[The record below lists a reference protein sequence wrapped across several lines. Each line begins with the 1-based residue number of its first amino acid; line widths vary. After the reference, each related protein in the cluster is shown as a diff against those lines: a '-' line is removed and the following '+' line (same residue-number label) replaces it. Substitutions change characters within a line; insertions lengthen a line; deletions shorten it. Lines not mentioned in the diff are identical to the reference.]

1 MTRMKS
7 FRTVGARDAV
17 LLMLLSLLFAL
28 PAWASSHREAPAI
41 SDDPA
46 ADNTDVW
53 AWVDTDSP
61 DKLDVVLSYIPLE
74 EPAGGPNFHKFSDD
88 VLYELH
94 LTRGNRSLKPVI
106 TYQFR
111 FRTTPVPRFAPDD
124 PNGGLVTVN
133 KVKIGG
139 GKEFFSQISGASQTY
154 TVTRIDH
161 DEDCDDD
168 DHHERDD
175 RRARVVARDVPV
187 APINYGPRTQA
198 VLKALGLASS
208 ATYDDAFAATFI
220 KDMGREGRVWAGP
233 RDDGFYVDLGGIF
246 DLANLRPAGKA
257 QDGVA
262 GYNVHTIA
270 LEIPIRRLTAGGIL
284 PRGPSDRNT
293 IGVWASASRRAFT
306 IRSAD
311 RATQN
316 FGRWVQVSRQ
326 GLPLINEA
334 VIGIQDKDKYNRT
347 TPETDVQN
355 FGAYFLNPV
364 IVKDAQAVGIY
375 DALGADYT
383 AFASNRL
390 DIIDA
395 INLRNYPTPGAHNIP
410 LSATGDVL
418 RVDLGIPSAFP
429 NGRPIPNNRGPAHRD
444 EEQADVTDVL
454 LSLLLT
460 KGTIAISD
468 GVNHNDKPF
477 LTEFPYLAL
486 PWEGFSQG
494 HGKPA
499 P

>member
-1 MTRMKS
+1 
-7 FRTVGARDAV
+7 
-17 LLMLLSLLFAL
+17 
-28 PAWASSHREAPAI
+28 
-41 SDDPA
+41 
-46 ADNTDVW
+46 
-53 AWVDTDSP
+53 VDTETGDS
-61 DKLDVVLSYIPLE
+61 LDVVLSYIPLE

-94 LTRGNRSLKPVI
+94 ITRGNKSLKPVI
-106 TYQFR
+106 TYQFL
-111 FRTTPVPRFAPDD
+111 FHSTPPPRFAPDD

-133 KVKIGG
+133 KVKVGG
-139 GKEFFSQISGASQTY
+139 GKEFFAQISGAAQTY

-161 DEDCDDD
+161 QPGQRGEEEHD
-168 DHHERDD
+168 
-175 RRARVVARDVPV
+175 ARTLQRGRVIARDVPV
-187 APINYGPRTQA
+187 APINYGPRSQA

-220 KDMGREGRVWAGP
+220 KDLGDEGRVWAGP

-246 DLANLRPAGKA
+246 DLANLRPAGQA

-270 LEIPIRRLTAGGIL
+270 MEIPIRRLTADGKV
-284 PRGPSDRNT
+284 PKGPSDENT
-293 IGVWASASRRAFT
+293 IGVWASASRRKVT
-306 IRSAD
+306 ILARDGSAKHL
-311 RATQN
+311 
-316 FGRWVQVSRQ
+316 GPWVQVSRQ

-334 VIGIQDKDKYNRT
+334 VIGLQDKDKYNRT
-347 TPETDVQN
+347 TPETDVPN
-355 FGAYFLNPV
+355 FAAYFLNPV

-383 AFASNRL
+383 LFSSNRL

-429 NGRPIPNNRGPAHRD
+429 NGRPIPNDRGPAHQN

-460 KGTIAISD
+460 KGTVPVSD

-477 LTEFPYLAL
+477 LKDLPYLAL

>member
-1 MTRMKS
+1 
-7 FRTVGARDAV
+7 V
-17 LLMLLSLLFAL
+17 
-28 PAWASSHREAPAI
+28 
-41 SDDPA
+41 
-46 ADNTDVW
+46 
-53 AWVDTDSP
+53 
-61 DKLDVVLSYIPLE
+61 
-74 EPAGGPNFHKFSDD
+74 
-88 VLYELH
+88 
-94 LTRGNRSLKPVI
+94 
-106 TYQFR
+106 
-111 FRTTPVPRFAPDD
+111 
-124 PNGGLVTVN
+124 
-133 KVKIGG
+133 
-139 GKEFFSQISGASQTY
+139 QTY

-161 DEDCDDD
+161 EANSDMF
-168 DHHERDD
+168 
-175 RRARVVARDVPV
+175 RAWGEQGHIIANNVPV

-198 VLKALGLASS
+198 VLNALGLASS

-220 KDMGREGRVWAGP
+220 HDMGTEGRVWAGP

-246 DLANLRPAGKA
+246 DLANLRPAGQA
-257 QDGVA
+257 QDGLA

-270 LEIPIRRLTAGGIL
+270 IEIPIGRLTANGQV
-284 PRGPSDRNT
+284 PVGPSDENT
-293 IGVWASASRRAFT
+293 IGVWASASRQEFT
-306 IRSAD
+306 IRAPNG
-311 RATQN
+311 TQS
-316 FGRWVQVSRQ
+316 FGRWVQVSRL

-347 TPETDVQN
+347 TPETDVEN
-355 FGAYFLNPV
+355 FAAYFLNPV

-383 AFASNRL
+383 QFASNRL

-395 INLRNYPTPGAHNIP
+395 INLTNYPTPNAHDIP

-429 NGRPIPNNRGPAHRD
+429 KGRPIPNNRGPAHQD

-460 KGTIAISD
+460 KGTVAISD

-477 LTEFPYLAL
+477 LTTFPYLAL